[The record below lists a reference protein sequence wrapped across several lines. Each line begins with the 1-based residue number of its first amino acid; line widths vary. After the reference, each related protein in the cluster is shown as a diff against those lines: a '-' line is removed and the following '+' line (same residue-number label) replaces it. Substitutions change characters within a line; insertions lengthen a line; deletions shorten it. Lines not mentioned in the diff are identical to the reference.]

1 MTENQKS
8 FITWVLVLLMTV
20 ATVSVLVFTVPD
32 LSGVKRIVYR
42 ANTNSP
48 VSRTVLKTEKSKT
61 EAIVNVYPL
70 DVNTATKEQLM
81 AVPGIGETYADRIIN
96 YREEYG
102 DFDSLDELLT
112 VQGIGEKRLESFSE
126 YLAVME

>member
-1 MTENQKS
+1 MSENQKS

-42 ANTNSP
+42 TNTNSP
-48 VSRTVLKTEKSKT
+48 VSRTVVKAEKSKT

-102 DFDSLDELLT
+102 DFDSLDELLN

>member
-48 VSRTVLKTEKSKT
+48 VSRTVVKTEKSKT

-70 DVNTATKEQLM
+70 DINTATKEQLM

-102 DFDSLDELLT
+102 DFDSLDELLN